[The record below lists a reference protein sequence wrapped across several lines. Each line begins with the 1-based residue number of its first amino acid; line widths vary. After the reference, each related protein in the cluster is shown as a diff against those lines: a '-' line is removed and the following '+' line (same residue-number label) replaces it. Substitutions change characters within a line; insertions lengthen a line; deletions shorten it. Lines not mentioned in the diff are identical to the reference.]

1 MSQLSVDFDNNL
13 QRSVTFIYLKG
24 KDYSLLL
31 RGLYFFRNLLFGS
44 NLWYKSIGVTRIF
57 YYCEIFYYSE
67 VYYCEIPLYLAKLVD
82 SLFPLAKSIWRW
94 IWTDL
99 NNNQFLCMMLSR
111 NIHLSFFWRNH
122 ITQWEMEARFFPHMY
137 IKLYQRPNG
146 CQGYPEIR
154 NLM

>member
-24 KDYSLLL
+24 KNYSLLL

-67 VYYCEIPLYLAKLVD
+67 VYYCEVPLYFVPPQIFWPSAGPEHYDESCLSAFLTSYSCLIHNKLCRICWH
-82 SLFPLAKSIWRW
+82 SPICLFYADVRVNSGW
-94 IWTDL
+94 
-99 NNNQFLCMMLSR
+99 
-111 NIHLSFFWRNH
+111 H
-122 ITQWEMEARFFPHMY
+122 IF
-137 IKLYQRPNG
+137 
-146 CQGYPEIR
+146 
-154 NLM
+154 

>member
-67 VYYCEIPLYLAKLVD
+67 VYYCEIPLYNNKRKLQIFSKIYYSEV
-82 SLFPLAKSIWRW
+82 IYG
-94 IWTDL
+94 I
-99 NNNQFLCMMLSR
+99 NQLVSPE
-111 NIHLSFFWRNH
+111 FFT
-122 ITQWEMEARFFPHMY
+122 IARFFT
-137 IKLYQRPNG
+137 
-146 CQGYPEIR
+146 IR
-154 NLM
+154 KFTIARFHCK

>member
-31 RGLYFFRNLLFGS
+31 RGLYFFKNLLFGS

-67 VYYCEIPLYLAKLVD
+67 VYYCEVPLYLKIRASEICTVESRISKLPN
-82 SLFPLAKSIWRW
+82 SKKSQ
-94 IWTDL
+94 
-99 NNNQFLCMMLSR
+99 NSKK
-111 NIHLSFFWRNH
+111 FW
-122 ITQWEMEARFFPHMY
+122 
-137 IKLYQRPNG
+137 
-146 CQGYPEIR
+146 
-154 NLM
+154 